1 MPDLL
6 AIGCNALQMQERY
19 ERLEPRIGR
28 CRAGFSAHKR
38 SPGPDVTSS
47 VWLRQQRLLG
57 RWLIGNRRRTLTIA
71 RVDEARSHELA
82 QQSGRPSAVARR
94 RTHRGLD
101 DHAVAGSLIKNVHT

>member
-47 VWLRQQRLLG
+47 VWLREQRLLG
-57 RWLIGNRRRTLTIA
+57 RRLIGNRRRTLAIA
-71 RVDEARSHELA
+71 GVDEARCHELA
-82 QQSGRPSAVARR
+82 QKSGGLHTTTRR
-94 RTHRGLD
+94 VVYHDR
-101 DHAVAGSLIKNVHT
+101 